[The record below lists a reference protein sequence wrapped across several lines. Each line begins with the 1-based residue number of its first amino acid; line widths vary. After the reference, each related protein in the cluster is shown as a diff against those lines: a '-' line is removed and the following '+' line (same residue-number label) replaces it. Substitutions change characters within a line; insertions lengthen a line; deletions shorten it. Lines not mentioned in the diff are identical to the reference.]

1 MMTMTEELVITK
13 HAYTRMK
20 ERNGWNKK
28 AATRMVSR
36 IYNDGMRPSQ
46 VKGYLK
52 SWVNNKYKYSNDG
65 DEYVLFLLKI
75 YDVDTIFCSIL
86 ICFSD
91 IPAGSITNRSNRIDI
106 KSDLAL
112 ITNYGIKINR
122 SIATFNC

>member
-36 IYNDGMRPSQ
+36 IYSDGVRPEQ

-52 SWVNNKYKYSNDG
+52 GWVNTKYEYRNDG
-65 DEYVLFLLKI
+65 DEYVLFGDKL
-75 YDVDTIFCSIL
+75 YIFNGTTMLTVLPTPTRSCICSV
-86 ICFSD
+86 
-91 IPAGSITNRSNRIDI
+91 T
-106 KSDLAL
+106 
-112 ITNYGIKINR
+112 
-122 SIATFNC
+122 

>member
-36 IYNDGMRPSQ
+36 IYSDGVRPEQ

-52 SWVNNKYKYSNDG
+52 KWVNTKYEYMNDG
-65 DEYVLFLLKI
+65 DEYVLFGDKL
-75 YDVDTIFCSIL
+75 YIFNGMTML
-86 ICFSD
+86 TVFP
-91 IPAGSITNRSNRIDI
+91 IPTRSFLY
-106 KSDLAL
+106 SVA
-112 ITNYGIKINR
+112 
-122 SIATFNC
+122 

>member
-36 IYNDGMRPSQ
+36 IYSDGVRPEQ

-52 SWVNNKYKYSNDG
+52 KCLNTKYEYRNDG
-65 DEYVLFLLKI
+65 DEYVLFGNKL
-75 YDVDTIFCSIL
+75 YIFNGMTML
-86 ICFSD
+86 TVLP
-91 IPAGSITNRSNRIDI
+91 IPTRSCLY
-106 KSDLAL
+106 SVA
-112 ITNYGIKINR
+112 
-122 SIATFNC
+122 